1 MLEPLSSCVN
11 PPGRAF
17 VRRIRAA
24 VGYNGGVSPQWRALL
39 LAVAWLNATLVPLIG
54 VPVLL
59 PAIGEEFGRSPAAA
73 SWVALAYSLAMAGAF
88 MPASHA
94 GDLLGHKR
102 VALFGSY
109 MEVAFMLALLAAPN
123 LEVLVALRFGQG
135 IVHSLAVPNFNAFA
149 IGGFPQEQRGRA
161 AGVLGG
167 AVGGGMLA
175 VPFLVGLITD
185 TLGWRWVF
193 FIASLVVLVITLW
206 GSFTFKE
213 AAARRRE
220 PPTLRQFD
228 LPGAAL
234 LMAAVAPLIIGV
246 QIARSSSGPL
256 AWALIALSAAL
267 LTAFVAYEARLEHP
281 ALPVRMFRR
290 IAFAA
295 PSAYN
300 VGAQFA
306 HGVTIYL
313 LPVFFIQGLGWS
325 ATYAGTVMISL
336 AVGRPLAAPI
346 GGVLS
351 DRIGPAPIAYMSALV
366 MTGALTGLAFGAGG
380 SLSGLM
386 LFMALFGV
394 GHGLLGSAMQKQMY
408 AAAPRDALG
417 MAPGV
422 LGLGRHLG
430 QAIGV
435 GIAAAIFSSMIDG
448 AEAAGAG
455 HGFRAALLTTA
466 GVVAVT
472 FTLTLLAE
480 LRARFLGRAAITA
493 NERGA

>member
-1 MLEPLSSCVN
+1 M
-11 PPGRAF
+11 
-17 VRRIRAA
+17 
-24 VGYNGGVSPQWRALL
+24 SPQWRALL

-109 MEVAFMLALLAAPN
+109 MEVAFMLALLAAPS

-193 FIASLVVLVITLW
+193 FIASLVVLLITLW

-213 AAARRRE
+213 GAARRRE
-220 PPTLRQFD
+220 RPTLRQFD
-228 LPGAAL
+228 LPGAVW
-234 LMAAVAPLIIGV
+234 LMVAVAPLIIGV
-246 QIARSSSGPL
+246 QMARGASGPL
-256 AWALIALSAAL
+256 AWVLIGASAAL

-290 IAFAA
+290 AAFAA

-300 VGAQFA
+300 VAAQFA
-306 HGVTIYL
+306 HGVTVYL

-325 ATYAGTVMISL
+325 ATYAGTVMIAL
-336 AVGRPLAAPI
+336 AVGRPLAAPV

-351 DRIGPAPIAYMSALV
+351 DRIGPGPIAYLSALL
-366 MTGALTGLAFGAGG
+366 MTGALTGLALMGG
-380 SLSGLM
+380 SLSGM
-386 LFMALFGV
+386 ALFMALFGV
-394 GHGLLGSAMQKQMY
+394 GHSLLGSAMQKQMY

-430 QAIGV
+430 QAVGV
-435 GIAAAIFSSMIDG
+435 GIAAAIFSALLGEAGEG
-448 AEAAGAG
+448 ASE
-455 HGFRAALLTTA
+455 GFRAALLMTA
-466 GVVAVT
+466 GVVAAV
-472 FTLTLLAE
+472 FALTLVAE
-480 LRARFLGRAAITA
+480 RRARFLGGAKPAPA
-493 NERGA
+493 EERQR

>member
-1 MLEPLSSCVN
+1 M
-11 PPGRAF
+11 
-17 VRRIRAA
+17 
-24 VGYNGGVSPQWRALL
+24 SPQWRALL

-102 VALFGSY
+102 VALIGSY
-109 MEVAFMLALLAAPN
+109 MEVAFMLALLAAPS

-135 IVHSLAVPNFNAFA
+135 VVHSLAVPNFNAFA

-193 FIASLVVLVITLW
+193 FIASLVVLLITLW

-213 AAARRRE
+213 GAARRRE
-220 PPTLRQFD
+220 RPTLRQFD
-228 LPGAAL
+228 LPGAVL
-234 LMAAVAPLIIGV
+234 LMVSVAPLIIGV
-246 QIARSSSGPL
+246 QMARGSSGPL
-256 AWALIALSAAL
+256 AWALIGLSAAL
-267 LTAFVAYEARLEHP
+267 MTAFVAYEARLEHP

-290 IAFAA
+290 AAFAA

-300 VGAQFA
+300 VAAQFA

-325 ATYAGTVMISL
+325 ATYAGTVMIAL
-336 AVGRPLAAPI
+336 AVGRPLAAPV
-346 GGVLS
+346 GGVLA
-351 DRIGPAPIAYMSALV
+351 DRIGPGPIAYLSALV
-366 MTGALTGLAFGAGG
+366 MTGALTGLAFWTGGA
-380 SLSGLM
+380 LSGLAF
-386 LFMALFGV
+386 FMALFGI
-394 GHGLLGSAMQKQMY
+394 GHSLLGSAMQKQMY

-430 QAIGV
+430 QAVGV
-435 GIAAAIFSSMIDG
+435 GIAAAIFSAMLGDAGDG
-448 AEAAGAG
+448 AGD
-455 HGFRAALLTTA
+455 GFRAALLMTA
-466 GVVAVT
+466 GVVAAT

-480 LRARFLGRAAITA
+480 RRARFLGGAPAPA
-493 NERGA
+493 KEREA

>member
-1 MLEPLSSCVN
+1 M
-11 PPGRAF
+11 
-17 VRRIRAA
+17 
-24 VGYNGGVSPQWRALL
+24 SPQWRALL

-73 SWVALAYSLAMAGAF
+73 SWVALGYSLAMAGAF

-109 MEVAFMLALLAAPN
+109 MEVAFMLALLAAPS

-213 AAARRRE
+213 GAARRRE
-220 PPTLRQFD
+220 RPTLRQFD

-246 QIARSSSGPL
+246 QMARGSSGPL
-256 AWALIALSAAL
+256 AWALIGLSAAL

-290 IAFAA
+290 AAFAA

-300 VGAQFA
+300 VAAQFA
-306 HGVTIYL
+306 HGVTVYL

-325 ATYAGTVMISL
+325 ATYAGTVMIAL
-336 AVGRPLAAPI
+336 AVGRPLAAPV
-346 GGVLS
+346 GGVFS
-351 DRIGPAPIAYMSALV
+351 DRIGPGPIAYLSALV
-366 MTGALTGLAFGAGG
+366 MTGALTGLAFAGS
-380 SLSGLM
+380 SLAGLVP
-386 LFMALFGV
+386 FMALFGV

-408 AAAPRDALG
+408 AAAPSDALG

-430 QAIGV
+430 QAVGV
-435 GIAAAIFSSMIDG
+435 GIAAAIFSAMLGDAG
-448 AEAAGAG
+448 EGAG
-455 HGFRAALLTTA
+455 DGFRAALLTTA
-466 GVVAVT
+466 GVVAVA

-480 LRARFLGRAAITA
+480 RRGRLLGRASAPVE
-493 NERGA
+493 ERGA